1 MAPNEH
7 GASPAAAGEPEIPP
21 AAEAG
26 TGTAGQTGAAVA
38 AAEASGT
45 LLATFS
51 DQLARAVELVSESV
65 VRVEARRRQPASG
78 VVWTAA
84 EGSALVVMADHA
96 LERDED
102 ITLGLPDGRTAAAAV
117 VGRDP
122 GTDLALLRAQA
133 GGLKPIERGPAP
145 KIGQLALVVARPGHA
160 PAASIGVV
168 SALGGPAQT
177 WRGGRLEGV
186 IWTDAA
192 LYPGFSGAP
201 LVDAAGRMVGLVTSQ
216 FGRGAGLAVSLET
229 VGRVVGT
236 LVSHGRIKH
245 GFLGIQSQRVELS
258 EALRSR
264 TGVAQESGLLIV
276 GVERGGP
283 AERGGVLIG
292 DVLVALDGHTVQR
305 TDDLLGL
312 LGGERIGQPAT
323 LRVIRGGELRE
334 VQVIVGERE

>member
-1 MAPNEH
+1 MAPNERET
-7 GASPAAAGEPEIPP
+7 SPAAAGGPETPP
-21 AAEAG
+21 AA
-26 TGTAGQTGAAVA
+26 GAAAGAARQAAPA
-38 AAEASGT
+38 AAPAAGT
-45 LLATFS
+45 LLAAFS
-51 DQLARAVELVSESV
+51 DQLAQAVEVVSESV
-65 VRVEARRRQPASG
+65 VRVDARRRQPASG

-84 EGSALVVMADHA
+84 EASALVVMADHA

-102 ITLGLPDGRTAAAAV
+102 ITLGLPDGRTAAATV

-122 GTDLALLRAQA
+122 GTDLALLRAQS

-145 KIGQLALVVARPGHA
+145 KVGQLALVVARPGRA
-160 PAASIGVV
+160 PAASIGVI

-229 VGRVVGT
+229 VERVVGT
-236 LVSHGRIKH
+236 LVSHGRIKR

-292 DVLVALDGHTVQR
+292 DVLVALEGHAVQR

-312 LGGERIGQPAT
+312 LGGERIGQPVT

-334 VQVIVGERE
+334 VQVIIGERA